1 MRDLRSGLG
10 GHSPG
15 GLRGSGSGLGG
26 LGGKPLG
33 LGGNRPGLLYKLL
46 LLWCK
51 LLRGGSNRPG
61 LLHKLLLRCELL
73 RLDKLLL
80 LRLLLTKSLGQLE
93 VILDRAGRLGL
104 GHGLELLGLRLRL
117 SQYRGLSLRRP
128 RDIGLLLGVEHELL
142 LLLLLRLSLRLSLLL
157 GGDGHCAGG

>member
-15 GLRGSGSGLGG
+15 GLRGSGPGLGG
-26 LGGKPLG
+26 LGDKPLG
-33 LGGNRPGLLYKLL
+33 LGGNRPGLLDKLL
-46 LLWCK
+46 LLRCK
-51 LLRGGSNRPG
+51 LLRLG
-61 LLHKLLLRCELL
+61 KLLLL

-80 LRLLLTKSLGQLE
+80 LRLLLTKGLCQLE

-104 GHGLELLGLRLRL
+104 GHGLELLGLRL
-117 SQYRGLSLRRP
+117 SQCRGLSLRRP
-128 RDIGLLLGVEHELL
+128 LGIGLLLGVEHKLL
-142 LLLLLRLSLRLSLLL
+142 LLSLLLLRLSLRLSLSLSLLL

>member
-1 MRDLRSGLG
+1 MRDLRPGLG

-33 LGGNRPGLLYKLL
+33 LGGSRPWLRDKLLRLRCKLL
-46 LLWCK
+46 L
-51 LLRGGSNRPG
+51 GGGNRPC
-61 LLHKLLLRCELL
+61 LLDKLLLRCKLL

-104 GHGLELLGLRLRL
+104 GHGLELLGLRL
-117 SQYRGLSLRRP
+117 SQCRGLSLRRP
-128 RDIGLLLGVEHELL
+128 LDIGLLLGVEHKLL
-142 LLLLLRLSLRLSLLL
+142 LSLLLLRLSLRLSLLL